1 MIIMLFQK
9 DAFKEILLPNVDN
22 TDYKIFIDKK
32 DFNIKKS
39 FHLMFEV
46 IDRKWRIKAEDKSY
60 QLIHHKLTLDTVEI
74 SGEEIVT
81 IKTVYGEIIKGITFD
96 SEFSLA
102 SYQKYDLIKTNEI
115 NIGKAEDNTIVY
127 EFMNLISKSHCSI
140 VRYNRS
146 HIIYDY
152 SVNGVFVNN
161 KRIHKSC
168 SLKFGDVISIFGLK
182 IVYLGE
188 IIALGSYVG
197 EVSVSGKLRRYSVQP
212 VGNKTPSIKHSNIFF
227 LSLIH
232 I

>member
-32 DFNIKKS
+32 YFNIKKS

-46 IDRKWRIKAEDKSY
+46 IDRKWRIKAEDKFY

-102 SYQKYDLIKTNEI
+102 SYQKYDLIKTTAR
-115 NIGKAEDNTIVY
+115 K
-127 EFMNLISKSHCSI
+127 
-140 VRYNRS
+140 
-146 HIIYDY
+146 
-152 SVNGVFVNN
+152 
-161 KRIHKSC
+161 
-168 SLKFGDVISIFGLK
+168 
-182 IVYLGE
+182 
-188 IIALGSYVG
+188 
-197 EVSVSGKLRRYSVQP
+197 Q
-212 VGNKTPSIKHSNIFF
+212 
-227 LSLIH
+227 
-232 I
+232 